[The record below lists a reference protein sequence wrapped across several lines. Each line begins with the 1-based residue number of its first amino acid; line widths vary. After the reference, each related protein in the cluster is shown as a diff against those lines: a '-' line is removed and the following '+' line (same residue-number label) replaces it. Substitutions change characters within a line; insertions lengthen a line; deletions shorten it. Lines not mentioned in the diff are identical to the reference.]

1 MRVQSMERV
10 LGTVSTGEPG
20 GPLVIVTVGLH
31 GNEPAGLHAMR
42 RVLGDL
48 ARHRVPLA
56 GRVAAFVGNRAGLT
70 RNVRYVDEDLNR
82 LWSRGRVEEMRRAD
96 PRADTVERGEQ
107 RELLDRIEGELASAT
122 SDVVHLDLHST
133 SGDGP
138 PFTVLAGPDADGA
151 GASAA
156 RRLAV
161 PALVGLEPL
170 VAGTLIEYVGSLGH
184 AALVLE
190 GGQNDAPATVDH
202 HESAVWITLCG
213 AGVVAESDVPGGLA
227 RHVARL
233 AAAADGLPATIEIG
247 HVHRLAP
254 GEEFA
259 MQPGFRNFQRVA
271 AGELLAHGGPGL
283 ATEIRA
289 PWGGFLLMPRY
300 QGQGLDGFFLGRA
313 VRPSDPCPTAT
324 TLG

>member
-1 MRVQSMERV
+1 MPAEVLQRV
-10 LGTVSTGEPG
+10 LGTASAGEPG
-20 GPLVIVTVGLH
+20 GPLVLVTVGLH

-42 RVLGDL
+42 RVLRDL
-48 ARHRVPLA
+48 ARHHVPLA

-82 LWSRGRVEEMRRAD
+82 LWSRGRVEELRHAD
-96 PRADTVERGEQ
+96 PSADTVERGEQ
-107 RELLDRIEGELASAT
+107 RELLDLIEGELESAT
-122 SDVVHLDLHST
+122 ADVVHLDLHST

-138 PFTVLAGPDADGA
+138 PFTVLAGPTSTLGA
-151 GASAA
+151 AE
-156 RRLAV
+156 RLRV
-161 PALVGLEPL
+161 PALVGLESL

-184 AALVLE
+184 PALVLE

-213 AGVVAESDVPGGLA
+213 AGVVAARDVPGRLA
-227 RHVARL
+227 RHEQRL
-233 AAAADGLPATIEIG
+233 AASADGLPATIEIG

-259 MQPGFRNFQRVA
+259 MRPGYRNFQRVA
-271 AGELLAHGGPGL
+271 AGELLARSGPGL
-283 ATEIRA
+283 AAEIRA
-289 PWGGFLLMPRY
+289 PWAGFLLMPRY

-313 VRPSDPCPTAT
+313 VRTSDPHPTAT